1 LIDCAGFASNRTMR
15 DEPPPELADLLARL
29 HLATAEQVAAAG
41 RYARRMAGDLPLF
54 DSVWIDAF
62 LQSRLLT
69 PNQAAEINA
78 GRGQQLLVGPYV
90 IRHTLGNLG
99 YAQSFTAWEIHHHET
114 EPTPKSRRNVQ
125 LVVKRFCSASSAE
138 QAAAKLQS
146 MIARFAEFKPST
158 IAPLTAAG
166 ADGNSLWAAFEAV
179 DGFPVGEM
187 VACSGRIAPG
197 AAMEIAW
204 QMAAALEGL
213 HQAGLVHGDISAR
226 SLWLNAHG
234 EIRLTYCGVR
244 GVMES
249 DANGQSETFP
259 LEAFDYLA
267 PERMSGKSPPTMA
280 TDIYACGCLWW
291 HLLGGRPPLVGG
303 DLIGKTRAVSR
314 PKIANIRHIAP
325 DTPESLAAAIEACT
339 RIDPAQRPVSFTELA
354 EKLGLPSRG
363 ATRRLAA
370 KLAASGHQIRH
381 SSGWKTQLRW
391 QHAGQPLL
399 ATAACLFLLAAATWP
414 LWRSRH
420 PANRP
425 LGTKEAA
432 IAQVEA
438 NRPTTRPLNPDR
450 GKDTP
455 HAAAANNPQRD
466 VRQVNYQTIDET
478 PVSTGEIASTAKENP
493 IVELT
498 CDTEINGA
506 TLRLQSGTTMRGV
519 GKKRPQIVTPPNGLV
534 IAVDQVRFENV
545 DFIWRQRAEEIT
557 SPERHALVDVRAPHA
572 EFVGCTFQA
581 LSIGT
586 FELPVAIRLSD
597 NRNQRSAA
605 LAPAVRVK
613 LEHSALQGVAC
624 AIDCHMTGPA
634 AINLLD
640 VLHLGH
646 GSLICFSQS
655 RPADAPTAIGLD
667 HVTARGMP
675 AVLQFEHDETA
686 DHSGAITVTAT
697 ACVFAPD
704 ENGAL
709 ICCNGQRSLIAVSS
723 SLKSLEW
730 AGQGSLV
737 SPDMPVA
744 IWQRGAKKEPAPEAD
759 VTLEGLVAAAFDFAG
774 PATANPA
781 TSRLRRWLAPQKT
794 DEPPGISDAV
804 PAFPAINN
812 RSGQF

>member
-15 DEPPPELADLLARL
+15 DEPPPELAELLARL
-29 HLATAEQVAAAG
+29 HLATAEQMAAAG
-41 RYARRMAGDLPLF
+41 RFARRMAGDLPLF
-54 DSVWIDAF
+54 DSLWIDAL

-69 PNQAAEINA
+69 PYQAAEMNA
-78 GRGQQLLVGPYV
+78 GRGQPLLIGPYV
-90 IRHTLGNLG
+90 IRHALGNLG
-99 YAQSFTAWEIHHHET
+99 YAQSFTGWEIDHPET
-114 EPTPKSRRNVQ
+114 EPTPKSRRKVQ
-125 LVVKRFCSASSAE
+125 LVVKRCRSASGAE
-138 QAAAKLQS
+138 QTAAKLQS
-146 MIARFAEFKPST
+146 MVARFAEFKPGG

-166 ADGNSLWAAFEAV
+166 ADGNTLWAAFEAV
-179 DGFPVGEM
+179 DGFPLGEM

-197 AAMEIAW
+197 AVMEIGR

-226 SLWLNAHG
+226 SLWLNSHG

-249 DANGQSETFP
+249 GANGQSETFP

-280 TDIYACGCLWW
+280 TDIYGCGCLWW
-291 HLLGGRPPLVGG
+291 HLLAGRPPLVGG

-314 PKIANIRHIAP
+314 PKISNIRHIAP
-325 DTPESLAAAIEACT
+325 DTPEALAVAIETCT
-339 RIDPAQRPVSFTELA
+339 RIDPAQRPASFAELA

-370 KLAASGHQIRH
+370 RLAASGHQARR

-391 QHAGQPLL
+391 QHVGQPLL

-420 PANRP
+420 PIKQQFESRSSSIAKVEPSRSE
-425 LGTKEAA
+425 TRVAA
-432 IAQVEA
+432 QI
-438 NRPTTRPLNPDR
+438 P
-450 GKDTP
+450 
-455 HAAAANNPQRD
+455 RD
-466 VRQVNYQTIDET
+466 IRQVNYQTVDET
-478 PVSTGEIASTAKENP
+478 PNSATDIKTTAKENS
-493 IVELT
+493 IVELA

-506 TLRLQSGTTMRGV
+506 TLRLQSGTTVRGV
-519 GKKRPQIVTPPNGLV
+519 GKKRPQIATPPNGLV
-534 IAVDQVRFENV
+534 IAVNQVRFENV

-581 LSIGT
+581 LSTGT

-597 NRNQRSAA
+597 NRAQRGAA
-605 LAPAVRVK
+605 LAPAVRVRI
-613 LEHSALQGVAC
+613 EHTALQSVAC

-634 AINLLD
+634 AINMLD

-646 GSLICFSQS
+646 GPLICFSQS

-667 HVTARGMP
+667 HVTARGMS
-675 AVLQFEHDETA
+675 AVLQIEHDETA

-697 ACVFAPD
+697 ACVFAPE

-709 ICCNGQRSLIAVSS
+709 VCCLGQRSMNAVSAI
-723 SLKSLEW
+723 LKSLEW

-737 SPDMPVA
+737 SPDLAVA

-774 PATANPA
+774 PVTANPV

-804 PAFPAINN
+804 PVFPAINN

>member
-1 LIDCAGFASNRTMR
+1 MR
-15 DEPPPELADLLARL
+15 DDPPPDLAELLARL

-41 RYARRMAGDLPLF
+41 GYARRMAGDLPLF
-54 DSVWIDAF
+54 VSVWIDAL

-69 PNQAAEINA
+69 PYQAAEINA

-90 IRHTLGNLG
+90 IRHALGNLG
-99 YAQSFTAWEIHHHET
+99 YAQSFTAWEIHHPET
-114 EPTPKSRRNVQ
+114 EPTPKSRRKAQ
-125 LVVKRFCSASSAE
+125 LVVKRCRSASAAE
-138 QAAAKLQS
+138 QAAAKLES
-146 MIARFAEFKPST
+146 MIARFAEFKPSR

-166 ADGNSLWAAFEAV
+166 ADGNTLWAAFEAV
-179 DGFPVGEM
+179 DGFPVGDT

-197 AAMEIAW
+197 AAMEIAR

-226 SLWLNAHG
+226 SLWFNAHG
-234 EIRLTYCGVR
+234 EIRLTHCGVR

-249 DANGQSETFP
+249 DAVDPSEPRP

-267 PERMSGKSPPTMA
+267 PERMSGKSPPKLS

-291 HLLGGRPPLVGG
+291 HLLAGRPPLLGG

-325 DTPESLAAAIEACT
+325 DTPEALAAAIDACT
-339 RIDPAQRPVSFTELA
+339 QIDPAQRPASFTELA

-363 ATRRLAA
+363 GNRRLAA
-370 KLAASGHQIRH
+370 KLAASGHQVRR

-420 PANRP
+420 SANRP
-425 LGTKEAA
+425 LGAKEAA
-432 IAQVEA
+432 IAQVDG
-438 NRPTTRPLNPDR
+438 NLPMTRPPNPDR
-450 GKDTP
+450 GKDTSR
-455 HAAAANNPQRD
+455 AATANNPQRD

-478 PVSTGEIASTAKENP
+478 SASAGEIATAAKEKS
-493 IVELT
+493 IVELA
-498 CDTEINGA
+498 CDSEINSA
-506 TLRLQSGTTMRGV
+506 TLRLQSGTTVRGV

-581 LSIGT
+581 LSTGT
-586 FELPVAIRLSD
+586 FELPAAIRLSD
-597 NRNQRSAA
+597 NRAQRGAA
-605 LAPAVRVK
+605 LAPAVRVRI
-613 LEHSALQGVAC
+613 EHTALQGVAC

-634 AINLLD
+634 AINMLD

-646 GSLICFSQS
+646 GPLICFSQS
-655 RPADAPTAIGLD
+655 RPADAPTAIGLE

-697 ACVFAPD
+697 ACVFAPE
-704 ENGAL
+704 ENGVL
-709 ICCNGQRSLIAVSS
+709 ICCSGQRSLSTVSG

-737 SPDMPVA
+737 SPDMAVA

-759 VTLEGLVAAAFDFAG
+759 VALEGLVAAAFDFAG
-774 PATANPA
+774 PVTANPA

-794 DEPPGISDAV
+794 DDAPGISDAV
-804 PAFPAINN
+804 PVFPSINN

>member
-1 LIDCAGFASNRTMR
+1 LLDLAGFASNRTMR

-54 DSVWIDAF
+54 DSVWIDA
-62 LQSRLLT
+62 LVQSRLLK
-69 PNQAAEINA
+69 PYQAAEINA
-78 GRGQQLLVGPYV
+78 GRGQQLLVGSYV
-90 IRHTLGNLG
+90 IRHALGNLG
-99 YAQSFTAWEIHHHET
+99 YAQSFTAWEIHHSEI
-114 EPTPKSRRNVQ
+114 EPKPKSRRNVQ
-125 LVVKRFCSASSAE
+125 LVVKRCRSAPVAE

-146 MIARFAEFKPST
+146 MIARFAEFKSSR

-166 ADGNSLWAAFEAV
+166 ADGNTLWAAFEAAG
-179 DGFPVGEM
+179 GFSVGEM

-197 AAMEIAW
+197 AAMEIAR
-204 QMAAALEGL
+204 QMAAALEEL
-213 HQAGLVHGDISAR
+213 HQAGLVHGDISAW

-234 EIRLTYCGVR
+234 EIRLTHCGVR

-249 DANGQSETFP
+249 DAVDPSEPRP

-291 HLLGGRPPLVGG
+291 HLLAGRPPLVGG

-314 PKIANIRHIAP
+314 PKIANIRYIAP
-325 DTPESLAAAIEACT
+325 DTPEALAAAIDACT
-339 RIDPAQRPVSFTELA
+339 RIDPAQRPASFAELA
-354 EKLGLPSRG
+354 EKLGSPSRG

-370 KLAASGHQIRH
+370 KLAASGHQVRR

-420 PANRP
+420 SANRP
-425 LGTKEAA
+425 LGTKDAV
-432 IAQVEA
+432 IAQVDV
-438 NRPTTRPLNPDR
+438 NRPTTRPTNPDR
-450 GKDTP
+450 GQDNP
-455 HAAAANNPQRD
+455 RAATTNNPQRD

-478 PVSTGEIASTAKENP
+478 PASAGEIATVAKENS
-493 IVELT
+493 IVELA
-498 CDTEINGA
+498 CDAEINGA
-506 TLRLQSGTTMRGV
+506 TLRLQSGTTVRGV

-557 SPERHALVDVRAPHA
+557 SPERHALVDIRAPHA

-581 LSIGT
+581 LSTGT

-597 NRNQRSAA
+597 NRAQRGAA
-605 LAPAVRVK
+605 LAPAVRVRI
-613 LEHSALQGVAC
+613 EHTALQGVAC

-634 AINLLD
+634 AISMLD
-640 VLHLGH
+640 MLHLGH
-646 GSLICFSQS
+646 GPLICFSQS
-655 RPADAPTAIGLD
+655 RPADAPTAIGLE

-686 DHSGAITVTAT
+686 DHSGGITVTAT
-697 ACVFAPD
+697 ACVFAPE

-709 ICCNGQRSLIAVSS
+709 ICCSGQRSLSAVSG

-730 AGQGSLV
+730 AGQGSLI
-737 SPDMPVA
+737 SPDMAVA
-744 IWQRGAKKEPAPEAD
+744 IWQHGAKKEPAPEAD
-759 VTLEGLVAAAFDFAG
+759 VTLEGLVAAAFDFVG
-774 PATANPA
+774 PVTSNPA

-794 DEPPGISDAV
+794 DEAPGISDAV
-804 PAFPAINN
+804 PMFPAINN
-812 RSGQF
+812 RRGQF